1 MSQAPL
7 LAQAK
12 LEKVLRKVRL
22 EADALLA
29 CARDASEGWSR
40 IQACFLILRYSLAA
54 KFTFFVQAID
64 PLVIDPYARQFDD
77 IIRET
82 LLKLLDIEHINAS
95 ALEQIYLPLK
105 EGGCGFFTT
114 RV

>member
-1 MSQAPL
+1 MWQADGLIVGGIPVYNMSQAPL

-82 LLKLLDIEHINAS
+82 LLKLFG
-95 ALEQIYLPLK
+95 YRPY
-105 EGGCGFFTT
+105 
-114 RV
+114 